1 MKLLFSLT
9 DDQLDSLDFIEEQAI
24 LPARFF
30 LELYFENRTLNDK
43 NNFRSLINTAS
54 TAQDVLYS
62 LLEIEH
68 DFDISLRVALET
80 ISEYIEIEGANG
92 ISVEMIGDDDFMVE
106 VYR

>member
-24 LPARFF
+24 APPFF

-43 NNFRSLINTAS
+43 NGFRSLINTAS

-68 DFDISLRVALET
+68 DFDVSLRIALET
-80 ISEYIEIEGANG
+80 ISEYIEIEGANS